1 MANIKSAKKRIK
13 VTEKKTLRNKM
24 IKSALKTAIK
34 KFEVAVQ
41 ANNKAEAA
49 TLYVEAARALDM
61 SASKGVVHKNM
72 AASGVG
78 EKSYVSIGSKI
89 SSGDVLCIVE
99 AMKLMNEI
107 ESEVSGEIVDILVQN
122 GNMVEYGQPLFKV
135 RRA

>member
-1 MANIKSAKKRIK
+1 MANIKSAEKRIK

-34 KFEVAVQ
+34 KFEVAVE

-72 AASGVG
+72 AARK
-78 EKSYVSIGSKI
+78 KSRLAAK
-89 SSGDVLCIVE
+89 LN
-99 AMKLMNEI
+99 AM
-107 ESEVSGEIVDILVQN
+107 
-122 GNMVEYGQPLFKV
+122 
-135 RRA
+135 A

>member
-34 KFEVAVQ
+34 KFE

-72 AASGVG
+72 AARK
-78 EKSYVSIGSKI
+78 KSRLAAK
-89 SSGDVLCIVE
+89 LN
-99 AMKLMNEI
+99 AM
-107 ESEVSGEIVDILVQN
+107 
-122 GNMVEYGQPLFKV
+122 
-135 RRA
+135 A

>member
-13 VTEKKTLRNKM
+13 VTDKM

-34 KFEVAVQ
+34 KFEVAVE

-72 AASGVG
+72 AARK
-78 EKSYVSIGSKI
+78 KSRLAAK
-89 SSGDVLCIVE
+89 LN
-99 AMKLMNEI
+99 AM
-107 ESEVSGEIVDILVQN
+107 
-122 GNMVEYGQPLFKV
+122 
-135 RRA
+135 A